1 MTTTAY
7 EDVLAQV
14 ATIEAAIAG
23 VGRAYEKP
31 PEALSVLPAFV
42 NVPLRGEAEYSAGE
56 GIKEINTL
64 VAVVYVARG
73 DSQTGEDKARPFV
86 NLFADAIYTDPTL
99 GGTVD
104 TVITIRHSYGKVLW
118 GLSEWFIGIRFE
130 VDFKMRRII
139 P

>member
-1 MTTTAY
+1 MTATAY
-7 EDVLAQV
+7 ENVLAKM
-14 ATIEAAIAG
+14 ATIETAITG
-23 VGRAYEKP
+23 VGIAYEKA

-42 NVPLRGEAEYSAGE
+42 NYPLRGDSEYSAGE
-56 GIKEINTL
+56 GVKDIRTL
-64 VAVVYVARG
+64 LTVCYVARG
-73 DSQTGEDKARPFV
+73 DSQTGENKARPFID
-86 NLFADAIYTDPTL
+86 LFENAIYADPTL

-130 VDFKMRRII
+130 MDFKMRRTL

>member
-7 EDVLAQV
+7 EDVLGQM

-23 VGRAYEKP
+23 VGVAYERA
-31 PEALSVLPAFV
+31 PEGLTVLPAFV
-42 NVPLRGEAEYSAGE
+42 NYPLRGESEYSAGE
-56 GIKEINTL
+56 GVKDIRTL
-64 VAVVYVARG
+64 LTVCYVARG
-73 DSQTGEDKARPFV
+73 DSQTGEDKARPFID
-86 NLFADAIYTDPTL
+86 LFEDAVYADPTL